1 MRKNSFLN
9 AIKLLLELIIIYYI
23 LFNMKRIKYLRWLY
37 YFTLIM
43 FTLLFSIWPPSILYA
58 IFGPSNALGNV
69 LNLLWHFYTFV
80 GITFLASFLIV
91 DYLVNKGL
99 KATGFQQMARFSP
112 LNFTIGISLVLLL
125 IYNATGGIEEMRKR
139 DQHYRDSVDGKNLKF
154 KS

>member
-69 LNLLWHFYTFV
+69 LNLPWHFYSLL

-91 DYLVNKGL
+91 DYMVNKGL
-99 KATGFQQMARFSP
+99 EATSFHQMARFSF
-112 LNFTIGISLVLLL
+112 LNLVIGIGLALLL
-125 IYNATGGIEEMRKR
+125 IYNASGGIEEMKKR
-139 DQHYRDSVDGKNLKF
+139 DQHYRYSVDGKNLKF

>member
-9 AIKLLLELIIIYYI
+9 AIKLLLELLVIYYI

-43 FTLLFSIWPPSILYA
+43 FTLLFSIWPTSILYV
-58 IFGPSNALGNV
+58 IFGHANALGNV
-69 LNLLWHFYTFV
+69 LNLPWHFYTV
-80 GITFLASFLIV
+80 TGITFLASFLIV

-99 KATGFQQMARFSP
+99 EATGFQQMARFSA

-139 DQHYRDSVDGKNLKF
+139 DQHYRDSVEGKNLKF